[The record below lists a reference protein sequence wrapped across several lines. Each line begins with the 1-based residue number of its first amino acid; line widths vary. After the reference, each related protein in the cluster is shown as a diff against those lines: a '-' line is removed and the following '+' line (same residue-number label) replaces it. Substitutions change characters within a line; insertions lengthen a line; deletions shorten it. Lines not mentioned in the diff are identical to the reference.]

1 MFIIKYIFIVS
12 GRLQKR
18 RPANG
23 EGAGVVL
30 KLRTFPD
37 EGGGGDCE
45 NSDVRKLLKNL
56 NSNFF
61 SMLIS

>member
-23 EGAGVVL
+23 EGVVL

-37 EGGGGDCE
+37 GGGGGGTVKIRTSE
-45 NSDVRKLLKNL
+45 NC
-56 NSNFF
+56 
-61 SMLIS
+61 